1 MVCFH
6 ATTYDH
12 AMNPDRLMALARQR
26 RIHDL
31 AIACGLFALSLLAVN
46 QIGGQDDSLR
56 MRDTVGYVLIGA
68 MTLPLMWRQL
78 APRTVMAVIALAWA
92 IDRGINYEP
101 TLAAAGIIVAVHALG
116 AHLPPRRSWIAAS
129 IVFIAAVGWTA
140 VGVFWVGVVGW
151 IELVSVG
158 LYVAVPYAIGRAD
171 AISRATITQL
181 ELENQATAAAQKD
194 AADAAVRSERARI
207 ARELHDVVAHEI
219 TVITL
224 QAEGAKRATSDPTVA
239 ETLDNIS
246 ESGRKG
252 LEEMHRMIAVLR
264 DSTDDSGQT
273 TPTLGAPVVGTGMTD
288 LAPAPSLAGLEM
300 LADQVRE
307 AGVPVSLTIE
317 GNAHVP
323 AGVELSAYRIV
334 QESLTNILKHAG
346 EGARADVTIV
356 RQADTVRITIED
368 DGRGSVTEVAL
379 QSGGHGVVGMKERV
393 QALGG
398 TLDVGPRPGGGF
410 RVRATLPSHDDT
422 TSPAMPRTR

>member
-1 MVCFH
+1 
-6 ATTYDH
+6 
-12 AMNPDRLMALARQR
+12 
-26 RIHDL
+26 
-31 AIACGLFALSLLAVN
+31 
-46 QIGGQDDSLR
+46 
-56 MRDTVGYVLIGA
+56 
-68 MTLPLMWRQL
+68 
-78 APRTVMAVIALAWA
+78 
-92 IDRGINYEP
+92 
-101 TLAAAGIIVAVHALG
+101 
-116 AHLPPRRSWIAAS
+116 
-129 IVFIAAVGWTA
+129 
-140 VGVFWVGVVGW
+140 
-151 IELVSVG
+151 
-158 LYVAVPYAIGRAD
+158 
-171 AISRATITQL
+171 
-181 ELENQATAAAQKD
+181 
-194 AADAAVRSERARI
+194 
-207 ARELHDVVAHEI
+207 
-219 TVITL
+219 
-224 QAEGAKRATSDPTVA
+224 
-239 ETLDNIS
+239 
-246 ESGRKG
+246 
-252 LEEMHRMIAVLR
+252 MHRMIAVLR
-264 DSTDDSGQT
+264 DSTDDSGQS

-288 LAPAPSLAGLEM
+288 LAPSPSLAGLEM